1 MQRAIQLLTTGDID
15 VEMPYLDA
23 RIFNARA
30 ESASYVDGSLSSV
43 TRSVVFLIICTLS
56 FSPFEAQCHHMV
68 ALQIFSIIES

>member
-1 MQRAIQLLTTGDID
+1 MQCTIQLLTTGDID

-43 TRSVVFLIICTLS
+43 RRSVVFLVIQSLWSPVSSYGCTS
-56 FSPFEAQCHHMV
+56 NIQHHKG
-68 ALQIFSIIES
+68 L